1 MITTDTLLGSFTKMV
16 GQKAEKMMIRQLVPI
31 SILIVDD
38 HAVLRFGLRAILETQ
53 PQLAVVGEANDSSSA
68 LALATTQQP
77 DIVLLDLDLGKE
89 NGFDLIPGL
98 LDAAPNTRVIVL
110 TGVRDPAAHK
120 RVVQLGA
127 MGLVLKETALEL
139 ILKAIDK
146 VYAGEVWLDRTMIAS
161 ILNTRAH
168 ANGSHEQNARAA
180 KIATLTERE
189 REIVGL
195 IGEGLRNKVI
205 AERLVISEATVRNHL
220 TSIFAKLGVDDRF
233 ELVVFAY
240 QNQLAQPPP

>member
-1 MITTDTLLGSFTKMV
+1 MSYTSDLACLSSKYRGEMTLQQS
-16 GQKAEKMMIRQLVPI
+16 API

-53 PQLAVVGEANDSSSA
+53 ERLAVVGEAIDSSSA
-68 LALATTQQP
+68 LALATEKQP

-98 LDAAPNTRVIVL
+98 LDAAPDTRVLVL
-110 TGVRDPAAHK
+110 TGVRDPAAHE
-120 RVVQLGA
+120 RIVLLGA
-127 MGLVLKETALEL
+127 MGIVLKETALDL

-161 ILNTRAH
+161 ILNTRVRTNSSQEH
-168 ANGSHEQNARAA
+168 NARDAR
-180 KIATLTERE
+180 IATLTDRE
-189 REIVGL
+189 REIIGL

-240 QNQLAQPPP
+240 QNHLAQVPE

>member
-1 MITTDTLLGSFTKMV
+1 MITNDTLLSSFTKIV
-16 GQKAEKMMIRQLVPI
+16 GQKAEKMVIRQLVPI

-68 LALATTQQP
+68 LALAATHQP

-89 NGFDLIPGL
+89 NGCDLIPCL

-168 ANGSHEQNARAA
+168 ASQSQEQNARMA

-240 QNQLAQPPP
+240 RYQLAKLPG